1 MTLKTFSN
9 RLGVHYKT
17 VYGYWNKGML
27 NAFQLP
33 TGMIIVDI
41 RDTDPLENAFK
52 DKVVKK
58 KRIGKKCSLKNL
70 SRFRVRALSVGN

>member
-1 MTLKTFSN
+1 MTLKTFSK

-17 VYGYWNKGML
+17 AYNYWNKGLL

-52 DKVVKK
+52 EAVVKK
-58 KRIGKKCSLKNL
+58 ESIEKKGPD
-70 SRFRVRALSVGN
+70 AG

>member
-58 KRIGKKCSLKNL
+58 KRIGKKEPD
-70 SRFRVRALSVGN
+70 AG